1 MKVNTDGVLLGSL
14 ASHPCAA
21 AILDIGA
28 GTGVIA
34 LMLAQ
39 RYPDAK
45 IDAVEVDEQ
54 AAGRAAENFGNSPF
68 SERLRCH
75 HTDFRQ
81 FNPMR
86 LYDLIVSNPPYF
98 TDSLKSQDEKKAIA
112 RHVSLLFFDHLLEKS
127 RQWLNMDG
135 ILQVI
140 LPLPTAGVV
149 QKKAHEGGFSLINQ
163 IDIRSFHHTEPVRT
177 ILSLKKQP
185 TEVRPRTE
193 THVIYAE
200 KEKYTTGYKDLLKD
214 FFLAF

>member
-14 ASHPCAA
+14 ASHPNAGS
-21 AILDIGA
+21 ILDIGT

-39 RYPDAK
+39 RYPAAV

-54 AAGRAAENFGNSPF
+54 AAGRAAENFGSSPF
-68 SERLRCH
+68 SGRLRCH
-75 HTDFRQ
+75 HADFRQ
-81 FNPMR
+81 FRPVR
-86 LYDLIVSNPPYF
+86 SYDLIVSNPPYF
-98 TDSLKSQDEKKAIA
+98 TDSLKSQDEKKAVA
-112 RHVSLLFFDHLLEKS
+112 RHVSTLFFDHLLEKA
-127 RQWLNMDG
+127 RHWLDNEG
-135 ILQVI
+135 VLQVI

-149 QKKAHEGGFSLINQ
+149 QKKAYEGGFSLSNR

-185 TEVRPRTE
+185 AEVRPGTE

-200 KEKYTTGYKDLLKD
+200 KGKYTTGYKNLLKD